1 MFRTDEL
8 QELAKNNQAKVTK
21 GRPKRPK
28 RKDYE
33 SEEAFQ
39 LALREFRN
47 TLDQAAIEREAGR
60 VLDDPNA
67 SVLRR
72 RNARELLYGKDPE
85 PVKVA
90 ESQSPEKPPRSRL
103 SSAEL
108 VEERSRAEAFLDFI
122 GKHGIP
128 AEAPKHEL
136 EPKRVEPPKP
146 AVGRPELFCEHCRV
160 SLKICGCDVIAC
172 PLCWHTKSS
181 CYPPCPN
188 SRRKS

>member
-1 MFRTDEL
+1 MFRTHEL
-8 QELAKNNQAKVTK
+8 QELAKSKLKDEKAISRINNQVKITK
-21 GRPKRPK
+21 NTPKRPK
-28 RKDYE
+28 RKDYGE

-39 LALREFRN
+39 SALREFRCV
-47 TLDQAAIEREAGR
+47 LDRNALVRECSR

-85 PVKVA
+85 PVKIA

-128 AEAPKHEL
+128 AEVPKHEM

-146 AVGRPELFCEHCRV
+146 AVGPELFSVNTAE
-160 SLKICGCDVIAC
+160 
-172 PLCWHTKSS
+172 
-181 CYPPCPN
+181 
-188 SRRKS
+188 SR

>member
-39 LALREFRN
+39 LALRDFRN
-47 TLDQAAIEREAGR
+47 ILDRAAIEREAGR
-60 VLDDPNA
+60 VLDDRNA

-90 ESQSPEKPPRSRL
+90 ESQSPEKSPRSRL

-128 AEAPKHEL
+128 AESPRRQP
-136 EPKRVEPPKP
+136 EPPSKVEPRPTPVDP
-146 AVGRPELFCEHCRV
+146 ALYCEFCRV
-160 SLKICGCDVIAC
+160 PFSICGCNATTC
-172 PLCWHTKSS
+172 PLCLRLKAN
-181 CYPPCPN
+181 CYAPCPAA
-188 SRRKS
+188 RIRT

>member
-39 LALREFRN
+39 LALRDFRN
-47 TLDQAAIEREAGR
+47 ILDRAAIEREAGR
-60 VLDDPNA
+60 VLDDRNA